1 MKSKGKYNNE
11 NNLYE
16 NLTSK
21 SEKVTCIKKKHKPR
35 IIVSDHMG
43 KYSAS
48 ISNPSKMSNNPQ
60 ERQEV
65 ESLQDVPPGEPG
77 FELLLCQINSCVF
90 FDNYS

>member
-1 MKSKGKYNNE
+1 MKILPVNQKK
-11 NNLYE
+11 LHA
-16 NLTSK
+16 L
-21 SEKVTCIKKKHKPR
+21 KKKHKPR

-65 ESLQDVPPGEPG
+65 ESLQDFPTG
-77 FELLLCQINSCVF
+77 
-90 FDNYS
+90 